1 MSTDSYQENSDGV
14 SKDSNIEMQHCHLVK
29 CTVFLVLVV
38 SVWFSEAFLFLMLW
52 RWFLIPLGV
61 PNISYVHAFGIY
73 IFWSFIKNP
82 IYKKTRSEEKVGL
95 EYWKG
100 YVFHSYTVILII
112 FALAWPTYL
121 LLQKQ

>member
-82 IYKKTRSEEKVGL
+82 IYKKTRSEEKLALNIGRDM
-95 EYWKG
+95 
-100 YVFHSYTVILII
+100 FFTRIL
-112 FALAWPTYL
+112 
-121 LLQKQ
+121 